1 MVDYNYIYGF
11 LNNYAIY
18 MYQVPRGSEEWKNT
32 TINFAK
38 ELYQVLYNEEKYML
52 GQITTSTVNT
62 YELKWGKQNDYD
74 NR

>member
-1 MVDYNYIYGF
+1 MVEYNYIHSF

-38 ELYQVLYNEEKYML
+38 ELYQVLYNEEQYVL
-52 GQITTSTVNT
+52 RQIKPSATNEW
-62 YELKWGKQNDYD
+62 ELKT
-74 NR
+74 

>member
-1 MVDYNYIYGF
+1 MVDYNYIHSF

-38 ELYQVLYNEEKYML
+38 ELYQVLYND
-52 GQITTSTVNT
+52 TF
-62 YELKWGKQNDYD
+62 
-74 NR
+74 

>member
-1 MVDYNYIYGF
+1 MVDYNYIHSF

-38 ELYQVLYNEEKYML
+38 ELYQVLYNEEQYML
-52 GQITTSTVNT
+52 RQIRTSTTNKW
-62 YELKWGKQNDYD
+62 ELKWGNNDYE
-74 NR
+74 

>member
-1 MVDYNYIYGF
+1 MVDYNYIYSF

-18 MYQVPRGSEEWKNT
+18 MYQVPRGSEEWKNN

-52 GQITTSTVNT
+52 GQIKNSTSSTWN
-62 YELKWGKQNDYD
+62 LKWGNKDYE
-74 NR
+74 